1 MWFLLQNVYGFTS
14 ILLYII
20 VTYLTV
26 RERRHFSH
34 SFVVLFVVFA
44 VVNILSYI
52 GLYLSLRLPI
62 FTKKT
67 SPIAGLFENF
77 PFPSLLRYIIFL
89 CYYLPYCQNMTILLI
104 IFNRFRAI
112 AFPFSKEIPYEVL
125 LSIIAILILPLP
137 LCYDLLFTG
146 AFYRYRPSLQGHYL
160 ISETAHQR
168 ERLLYLVVFECAV
181 ALFGL
186 LLNGC
191 GILILLR
198 RSASH
203 NRRKEMR
210 LFVVSCIC
218 FLFQALNAIVTL
230 CIYLFAWNS
239 RQLFVAMF
247 LLPVCNDLNS
257 LTLPYY
263 FILFNRRIKKCF
275 LELPLCKR
283 VVNHRNSGE
292 PPTKPTPL

>member
-62 FTKKT
+62 FTKRT
-67 SPIAGLFENF
+67 SPIAALFENF

-146 AFYRYRPSLQGHYL
+146 AFFKYKESFQGHYL
-160 ISETAHQR
+160 ISETA
-168 ERLLYLVVFECAV
+168 
-181 ALFGL
+181 
-186 LLNGC
+186 
-191 GILILLR
+191 
-198 RSASH
+198 
-203 NRRKEMR
+203 
-210 LFVVSCIC
+210 
-218 FLFQALNAIVTL
+218 L

-239 RQLFVAMF
+239 RQLFVAIF

-275 LELPLCKR
+275 LDLPLCRR
-283 VVNHRNSGE
+283 VVNHRSSGE